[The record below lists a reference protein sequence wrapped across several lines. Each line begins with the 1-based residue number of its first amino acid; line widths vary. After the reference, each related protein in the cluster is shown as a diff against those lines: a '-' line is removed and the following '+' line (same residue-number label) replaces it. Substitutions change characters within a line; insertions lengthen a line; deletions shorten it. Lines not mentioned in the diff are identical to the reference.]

1 MGGGGSS
8 MGGGGSSMGG
18 GGSSMGGGGSSMGGG
33 GSSMGGGG
41 SSMGGGSGLSNS
53 KDCWQNGHSN
63 VFAISS
69 SAMRTASL
77 QDGQLISISL
87 GIRKRENY
95 SHDSGAQPKTGRFS
109 SLPVSAHS
117 TSFRADS

>member
-1 MGGGGSS
+1 MDDV
-8 MGGGGSSMGG
+8 
-18 GGSSMGGGGSSMGGG
+18 
-33 GSSMGGGG
+33 
-41 SSMGGGSGLSNS
+41 LDSNLI
-53 KDCWQNGHSN
+53 DCWQNGHSN
-63 VFAISS
+63 DGEYISS
-69 SAMRTASL
+69 SAMRMASL

-95 SHDSGAQPKTGRFS
+95 SHDSAAQPKNSRFP